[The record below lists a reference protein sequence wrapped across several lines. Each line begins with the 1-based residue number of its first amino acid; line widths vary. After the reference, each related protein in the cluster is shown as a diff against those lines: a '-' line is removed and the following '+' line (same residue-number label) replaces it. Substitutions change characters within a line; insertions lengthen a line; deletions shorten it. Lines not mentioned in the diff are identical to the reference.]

1 MSIQSPYAMTLTP
14 AGGATI
20 TLVEAG
26 GWLAELPVFEAS
38 QGLFESDGVYLGNS
52 FFRPL
57 AGVVV
62 TITFTTEED
71 HEDLAAALDAFLA
84 ADVVG
89 GVSVLQ
95 ISGLLTIGDFGECAD
110 AVVRIVTPD
119 LPSGAAA
126 TTTRVFT
133 VITSIPTPA
142 AS

>member
-1 MSIQSPYAMTLTP
+1 MSIQSPCAIILTP
-14 AGGATI
+14 PGGAAI
-20 TLVEAG
+20 TLVDAG
-26 GWLAELPVFEAS
+26 GWLAALPVFDAT
-38 QGLFESDGVYLGNS
+38 QGLFESDGVQLGAA

-57 AGVVV
+57 GNVAV

-71 HEDLAAALDAFLA
+71 HADLAAALDAFLG

-95 ISGLLTIGDFGECAD
+95 VSGLLTIGDFAECAD
-110 AVVRIVTPD
+110 AVVHVVTPD

-133 VITSIPTPA
+133 IITSIPTPA